1 MKLVIDTSSIIS
13 ALIKNG
19 ISRRII
25 FSPAIQFIT
34 PDHTLKEISK
44 YKETICKKAK
54 ITSNEFDI
62 LFSLIF
68 EHITIIP
75 KEEYEDFFDSAKT
88 LIDDIDDVPF
98 VALYLATKADGIWSD
113 DAHFKTRKGTTIFR
127 TRELSLA
134 FKPQKNNINCA
145 VL

>member
-1 MKLVIDTSSIIS
+1 MKLVIDTNNIIS

-25 FSPAIQFIT
+25 VSPVIQFIT

-62 LFSLIF
+62 LFSIIF

-75 KEEYEDFFDSAKT
+75 KEEYEDFFDSEKH
-88 LIDDIDDVPF
+88 LLMI
-98 VALYLATKADGIWSD
+98 
-113 DAHFKTRKGTTIFR
+113 
-127 TRELSLA
+127 
-134 FKPQKNNINCA
+134 
-145 VL
+145 